1 MPQRGSQAW
10 IPRAKEIKKRTNP
23 RREDQQNK
31 GTKRQLTF
39 NLLALHLESL
49 VPALDRLLQV
59 DDRGTLLLEGQAL
72 ILV

>member
-1 MPQRGSQAW
+1 
-10 IPRAKEIKKRTNP
+10 
-23 RREDQQNK
+23 
-31 GTKRQLTF
+31 
-39 NLLALHLESL
+39 L